1 MPFDGTGF
9 AVSDTRFNKIEDVI
23 GLIATPEKW
32 CKGMAKTP
40 DGRFCIRGA
49 LIAANAV
56 NLRPVILEAIH
67 EVTGRNYRRIEAF
80 NDDVDTTHRMVL
92 RVMAHARHNLIGQ
105 QAAIYSSPRVLNWR
119 VRLQAWVRSFAA
131 EKPV

>member
-1 MPFDGTGF
+1 MPFDGTGL
-9 AVSDTRFNKIEDVI
+9 AVSDTRFNKIDDVI
-23 GLIATPEKW
+23 GLIAAPEKW

-67 EVTGRNYRRIEAF
+67 EVTGRDYRRIEAF

-92 RVMAHARHNLIGQ
+92 RVLAHARHNLIGQ

-119 VRLQAWVRSFAA
+119 VRLQEWVRSFAA